1 MPRMSR
7 YGLAILLSTLLQGGC
22 ASRRVMAIETRLLR
36 QENAEL
42 QHRLH
47 ELEQRMP
54 AAGTYVR
61 HLDLATVHDYL
72 ERASYV
78 HTWSPTSD
86 EVFMDFAGK
95 NTAFG
100 VTVRHFDSAEVLYL
114 ATDDYLHLSAASNTE
129 SVVLL
134 LVQLASLNYEMLVG
148 KFQLNAE
155 TGEILLSVEISTID
169 GLGYDTFVNALEQ
182 LLHTADSRYPE
193 LERAAAGLG
202 L

>member
-1 MPRMSR
+1 MSR
-7 YGLAILLSTLLQGGC
+7 LSSYCLALLLSTLLLGSC
-22 ASRRVMAIETRLLR
+22 TTRRVMAIETRLLR

-42 QHRLH
+42 QQRLH

-61 HLDLATVHDYL
+61 HLDLGTVHEFL
-72 ERASYV
+72 ERAGYA
-78 HTWSPTSD
+78 HIFSPGAD
-86 EVFMDFAGK
+86 EVRMDFSGK
-95 NTAFG
+95 NTVFG
-100 VTVRHFDSAEVLYL
+100 VTVRHFDSAAVLYL